1 MTGSFL
7 TDNFLSLRWFSAVP
21 KETWGFNHVH
31 FFLHIRALYRWPQI
45 MSATR
50 AVMRWERFA
59 SEASFPRHAKCDL
72 LQTSNPSSD
81 PFLLPVYM
89 DSRSLQCF
97 IWQSV
102 ALSWQA
108 EDLKAILSQ
117 HCAEVAAW
125 LPLGLLGC
133 LLVCSRPIWLSP
145 IYLHWFTHSFILRQ
159 GGGGVWFCVGLRALV
174 CGGFMCA

>member
-1 MTGSFL
+1 MFI
-7 TDNFLSLRWFSAVP
+7 
-21 KETWGFNHVH
+21 

-45 MSATR
+45 ISATR

-108 EDLKAILSQ
+108 EDLKAILSH

-133 LLVCSRPIWLSP
+133 LVVCSRPIWLSLP
-145 IYLHWFTHSFILRQ
+145 FISIDSLTHLFCGRVVVVFGS
-159 GGGGVWFCVGLRALV
+159 VWVCARARVWRVHRKDSDPSLIPQE
-174 CGGFMCA
+174 